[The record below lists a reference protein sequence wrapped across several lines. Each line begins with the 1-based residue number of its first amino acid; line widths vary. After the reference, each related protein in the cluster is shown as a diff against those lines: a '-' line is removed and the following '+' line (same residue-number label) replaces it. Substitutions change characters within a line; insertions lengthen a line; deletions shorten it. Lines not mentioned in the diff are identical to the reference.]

1 MFSVLNLTFIVVY
14 IDCKKIYK
22 HTTPSSGHVIIFF
35 FILFF
40 TFHRLYNTHH
50 FILVFLKA
58 IFHLEDL
65 FTFKFRDSRLLT
77 QTAAR
82 NLSPSRF
89 LLLLPAFILKAANT
103 RTTSGD
109 VISNSTSIITFLHV
123 RFFQNRLKVYSKL
136 ET

>member
-1 MFSVLNLTFIVVY
+1 MLNLTFIVVY

-65 FTFKFRDSRLLT
+65 FTFKFRDSPSADTNCREESVT
-77 QTAAR
+77 FSFPAA
-82 NLSPSRF
+82 PPCF
-89 LLLLPAFILKAANT
+89 YFEGGAANT

>member
-35 FILFF
+35 FNLFF

-65 FTFKFRDSRLLT
+65 FTFKFRDSPSADTNCREESVT
-77 QTAAR
+77 FSFPAAPPCFYFEGGEHTDDLR
-82 NLSPSRF
+82 RCDLKQHIYYYVSPCS
-89 LLLLPAFILKAANT
+89 LYVK
-103 RTTSGD
+103 
-109 VISNSTSIITFLHV
+109 
-123 RFFQNRLKVYSKL
+123 
-136 ET
+136 